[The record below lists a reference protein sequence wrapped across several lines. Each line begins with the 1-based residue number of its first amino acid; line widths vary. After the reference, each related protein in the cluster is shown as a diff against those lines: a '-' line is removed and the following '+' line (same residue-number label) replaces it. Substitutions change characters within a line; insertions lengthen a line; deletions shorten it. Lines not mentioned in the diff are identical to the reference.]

1 MVDLFS
7 SESPS
12 WENSSVEAQASNE
25 RPISRAY
32 LSEIRVER
40 PPRRR
45 NPDLNKHLHVHR
57 RTKPWPWVHS
67 LPSLNFCRY
76 AVAVLIQRPWPD
88 HVAKRIVAFLALGQ
102 LGGDRRLLHEGSSSD
117 RGSKSDGGA
126 ERDNPTAESAGGD
139 VPIVFFANCLE
150 GRKTSAAGNDIASQ
164 ARCAIGS
171 LGKGDIIF
179 QGEDAGVAQCFFQER
194 AATTS
199 EPRRPTSSVCE

>member
-7 SESPS
+7 SEALS

-139 VPIVFFANCLE
+139 VPNGDLANFVTLVDALLSDLRSV
-150 GRKTSAAGNDIASQ
+150 GLSDGGDAS
-164 ARCAIGS
+164 RDDLS
-171 LGKGDIIF
+171 TPY
-179 QGEDAGVAQCFFQER
+179 VHAQE
-194 AATTS
+194 
-199 EPRRPTSSVCE
+199 